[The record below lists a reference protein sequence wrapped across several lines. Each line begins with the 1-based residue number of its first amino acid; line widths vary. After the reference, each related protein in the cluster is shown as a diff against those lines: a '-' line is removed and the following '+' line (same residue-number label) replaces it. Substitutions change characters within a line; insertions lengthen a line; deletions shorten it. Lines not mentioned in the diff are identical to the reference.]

1 MFSITKFVGIENNS
15 LFPKSNKIL
24 LEFAAY
30 VYVSRTADIN
40 WLLQLYTILQY
51 LIKRVIIQ

>member
-1 MFSITKFVGIENNS
+1 MFSITFVGIENNS
-15 LFPKSNKIL
+15 LFPKSNKVW

-51 LIKRVIIQ
+51 LIKRVLIQ